1 MISHCNWP
9 WTPQFLIFRYNSDG
23 NPAHNTIEE
32 LEASDN
38 EESLYDNVP
47 KRNSGSKKFR
57 RSRGQTEHLRPSP
70 PTGSRK
76 KRGSRKSSG
85 GSTIDRVRYAKEPH
99 VGR

>member
-1 MISHCNWP
+1 MIFHCHVP
-9 WTPQFLIFRYNSDG
+9 PFFIFRYNSDG

-32 LEASDN
+32 IEASDN

-57 RSRGQTEHLRPSP
+57 RRSRGQTDHLRPSP
-70 PTGSRK
+70 PSGSRK

-85 GSTIDRVRYAKEPH
+85 GSTIDRVRYA
-99 VGR
+99 